1 MSDTPPPE
9 RTYQHQVP
17 AEVFIEAFTTPIW
30 THAQTKKFN
39 ALGIERLRGSELR
52 KRSENLDYWYFWNND
67 EFTLLIDVE
76 IIGDIDINNYPR
88 IAPNWCIYQSKLT
101 NVLFNYCQWGRVD
114 KETKRPTHG
123 TNFYIVNSI
132 MGNSQISNSMI
143 RNFSIWNSKAENFHL
158 IKSSMGYL
166 NISNSSAENFNIN
179 DSFTENVNIND
190 SKTGSLI
197 IDKSNTNH
205 FTIDTSILG
214 NFRIENGT
222 IRNVSIWSSKTGNFH
237 LNESSSGYFSI
248 SNSTTENFHINNCT
262 TGFLHIYNN
271 STTGSFDVENSTA
284 PHWEMISL
292 SSSFHFSKA
301 TIGQCRLIDCR
312 IPELT
317 IQNECSIELY
327 VSEGKIN
334 HLNFEQLTLGKS
346 SVVSLS
352 NTLIYACNMNEFAML
367 GNLYLRGVKRANDV
381 YVWPDIESTLHK
393 KYTSDGIRKESNN
406 YKWTKE
412 ILEDQY
418 TKYIGNSKKLTEKF
432 ASATF
437 RISQSS
443 LGKTEFTECD
453 LEKFNFEYNNSKI
466 TEVFISGGTLPRDV
480 NVYGETDKLKILE
493 QQKSFFDQLKKVF
506 EGQGDIVRGT
516 KYHALASEK
525 QMEIIEAEKG
535 MWSSE
540 WWVYWLNKKS
550 NKHGESWWQAVK
562 FIFCVSVPIYIIYW
576 LLTFQIS
583 LQGDW
588 NWKLLGDFFGYY
600 FSFLLPTHKVD
611 FIPDVKQNVG
621 TLFFDF
627 FGRIAIGYGI
637 YQLISAFRK
646 HGKKA

>member
-1 MSDTPPPE
+1 MSDTLSPE
-9 RTYQHQVP
+9 RTYKHKVP
-17 AEVFIEAFTTPIW
+17 AEVFIEAFTTIEW
-30 THAQTKKFN
+30 TSEQTEKFN
-39 ALGIERLRGSELR
+39 ALGIERLKGSELKKKNR
-52 KRSENLDYWYFWNND
+52 VLNKYYYKDKE
-67 EFTLLIDVE
+67 EFTLIVNAE
-76 IIGDIDINNYPR
+76 ITGNIAIANYTG
-88 IAPNWCIYQSKLT
+88 ILPNWCIYQSKLT
-101 NVLFNYCQWGRVD
+101 NVILRHCQWGEANT
-114 KETKRPTHG
+114 ETKKLTHG
-123 TNFYIVNSI
+123 TFFSLIDSSTGGIVIRDKSCIGFFDIANSTT
-132 MGNSQISNSMI
+132 GD
-143 RNFSIWNSKAENFHL
+143 
-158 IKSSMGYL
+158 
-166 NISNSSAENFNIN
+166 FNIWDN
-179 DSFTENVNIND
+179 ST
-190 SKTGSLI
+190 
-197 IDKSNTNH
+197 
-205 FTIDTSILG
+205 
-214 NFRIENGT
+214 
-222 IRNVSIWSSKTGNFH
+222 TGNFTIWD
-237 LNESSSGYFSI
+237 NSSTGDFRVYNSSIGDFTIWDKSTIGDFSI
-248 SNSTTENFHINNCT
+248 SNSVTGDFSIWSKNTTRDFSIE
-262 TGFLHIYNN
+262 N
-271 STTGSFDVENSTA
+271 STTGDFRIWDKNTIGDFHIENSIMGDFSISTSTA
-284 PHWEMISL
+284 GCFSIYKSSSPNWEMISL
-292 SSSFHFSKA
+292 FSSFHFSKA

-317 IQNECSIELY
+317 IQNESSIELY

-334 HLNFEQLTLGKS
+334 HLNLEQLTLGKS

-352 NTLIYACNMNEFAML
+352 NTLIYACNMHEFAML

-381 YVWPDIESTLHK
+381 YIWPDIESTLHK

-418 TKYIGNSKKLTEKF
+418 TKHIGDSKKLTEKF

-437 RISQSS
+437 LISQSS
-443 LGKTEFTECD
+443 LGKTEFTNCD
-453 LEKFNFEYNNSKI
+453 LEGFNFEFNNSKI
-466 TEVFISGGTLPRDV
+466 TEVFISGGTLPINI
-480 NVYGETDKLKILE
+480 NVFEETDKLKILE

-550 NKHGESWWQAVK
+550 NKHGESWWQAVQ
-562 FIFCVSVPIYIIYW
+562 FIVYVSVPIYCFYCFS
-576 LLTFQIS
+576 TPQFSFQ
-583 LQGDW
+583 GNWD
-588 NWKLLGDFFGYY
+588 WKLFGDFLGYY